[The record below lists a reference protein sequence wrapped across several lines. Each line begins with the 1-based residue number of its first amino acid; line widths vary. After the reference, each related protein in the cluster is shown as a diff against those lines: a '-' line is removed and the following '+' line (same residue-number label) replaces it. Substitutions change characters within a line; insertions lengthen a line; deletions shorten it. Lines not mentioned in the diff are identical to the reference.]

1 MRFRESLGEFAFKG
15 RIRAGSLEE
24 VVLNPR
30 GRGWVKY
37 KPGRWV
43 RAMRACQV
51 EGSVLAEV

>member
-30 GRGWVKY
+30 GRGWVKINQADAL
-37 KPGRWV
+37 G
-43 RAMRACQV
+43 
-51 EGSVLAEV
+51 